1 LLQQDESLDLPVAG
15 ASWDLERVIDA
26 YGIGQIIV
34 AFSTAPDGVLLRLL
48 RRAEQRGVPVAFV
61 PRFFERVPGRVT
73 IEHLGGLSLLVPGP
87 IRTKGWQF
95 AVKYA
100 LDRLVAAFLFA
111 LSLPLFVATALAVR
125 LTMGRPVFFRQT
137 RVGRDGKR
145 FEILKFRSMR
155 DSRPEETI
163 AFVLPDDL
171 GPGGIEGVDRRT
183 RLGSFL
189 RESNIDE
196 LPQLLNVLRG
206 DMSLIGPRP
215 ERPEFVELFGREI
228 PRYHDRHRVK
238 SGITGWAQ
246 VHGLRGPTSLRD
258 RIEWDNYYVTH
269 WSLGLDLKVLALTVI
284 ALFHG
289 G

>member
-1 LLQQDESLDLPVAG
+1 MTV
-15 ASWDLERVIDA
+15 
-26 YGIGQIIV
+26 
-34 AFSTAPDGVLLRLL
+34 
-48 RRAEQRGVPVAFV
+48 
-61 PRFFERVPGRVT
+61 
-73 IEHLGGLSLLVPGP
+73 EHLGGLSLLVPGP
-87 IRTKGWQF
+87 IRTKSWQF

-111 LSLPLFVATALAVR
+111 LSLPLFGAAALAVR

-145 FEILKFRSMR
+145 FEIVKFRSMR
-155 DSRPEETI
+155 DAGPEETI

-215 ERPEFVELFGREI
+215 ERPEYVDRFEQSVY
-228 PRYHDRHRVK
+228 RYGDRHRVK
-238 SGITGWAQ
+238 AGITGWAQ
-246 VHGLRGPTSLRD
+246 VQGLRGRTSLAD
-258 RIEWDNYYVTH
+258 RAEWDNYYIENY
-269 WSLGLDLKVLALTVI
+269 SLWLDVKIFLMTFGALLR
-284 ALFHG
+284 AFLPGRDSLDRQAHSG
-289 G
+289 A